1 MRSLFEKVLSVM
13 PAEVSRP
20 IWDRYVQFEH
30 TMVASG
36 GDLAT
41 VAKVE
46 ARRALAFPEEP
57 FVEMKGLLSIVH
69 RYSFLDLRPPTSC
82 DQSFLDMYRAPSRGG
97 SSGASREDG
106 GEDGEGMGRAG
117 FGVDFGLDMERCAN
131 CEMLAIFCICIQKLT
146 PFVHIDT
153 FQVLRCPTS

>member
-13 PAEVSRP
+13 PSEVSRP
-20 IWDRYVQFEH
+20 IWDQYVEFEH

-46 ARRALAFPEEP
+46 ARRALAFPDEP
-57 FVEMKGLLSIVH
+57 FVEMKGLLSIAH

-82 DQSFLDMYRAPSRGG
+82 DQNFLDMYRASSRGG
-97 SSGASREDG
+97 SSGTNRDDG
-106 GEDGEGMGRAG
+106 GDDSEGMGGAG
-117 FGVDFGLDMERCAN
+117 LGGGFGLDMERCATWSN
-131 CEMLAIFCICIQKLT
+131 RLSALGHALY
-146 PFVHIDT
+146 VY
-153 FQVLRCPTS
+153 VRY